1 MFPTVRFI
9 QLNVRKGTKVLC
21 NGILDL
27 KTKTSSPETYMKNKE
42 QYKAYNPT
50 LKKCNLFLNENLA
63 IIDNPDKNLLNKK
76 SEVIFLCRNRRKF
89 KLVNLTSRKNSNDVI

>member
-1 MFPTVRFI
+1 MEYWTLKQKHPAPRHTWKI
-9 QLNVRKGTKVLC
+9 KG
-21 NGILDL
+21 
-27 KTKTSSPETYMKNKE
+27 

-76 SEVIFLCRNRRKF
+76 
-89 KLVNLTSRKNSNDVI
+89 

>member
-1 MFPTVRFI
+1 MFPTVLFI
-9 QLNVRKGTKVLC
+9 QLNVRKETKVLR

-27 KTKTSSPETYMKNKE
+27 KKKHPAPRRTWKIKG
-42 QYKAYNPT
+42 QYKAYNST

-76 SEVIFLCRNRRKF
+76 SEVISLCRNRSKF

>member
-1 MFPTVRFI
+1 MRFI
-9 QLNVRKGTKVLC
+9 QLNVRKETKVLC

-27 KTKTSSPETYMKNKE
+27 KTKTSSPETYMENKG

-50 LKKCNLFLNENLA
+50 LKKCNLFLNEDLA

-76 SEVIFLCRNRRKF
+76 SEVISPCRNRRKF
-89 KLVNLTSRKNSNDVI
+89 KLVSLTSRKNSNDVI